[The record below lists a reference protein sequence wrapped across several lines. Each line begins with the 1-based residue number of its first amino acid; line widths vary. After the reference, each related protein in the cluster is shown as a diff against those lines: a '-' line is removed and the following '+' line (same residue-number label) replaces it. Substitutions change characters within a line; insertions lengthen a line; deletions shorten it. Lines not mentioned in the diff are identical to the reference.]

1 MSQGDPSA
9 AAMEA
14 SIEAMEDRLNHRFT
28 DKSLLNRAL
37 THSSAISPARRNA
50 ESYQRLEYLGD
61 RVLGLIIADLLH
73 AQFPSENEGE
83 LSRRLNALVR
93 KETCADIARD
103 LFVGPA
109 IRMGDSERR
118 SGGEKKEAIL
128 GDVCEAIIGAIY
140 RDGEL
145 EAARK
150 FIITNWQPRLSA
162 ALSPVRDAKT
172 TLQEWAQGKGLEP
185 PTYQMVARAGPDH
198 SPEFTIRIE
207 IPGYAPVD
215 CKGKS
220 KKHAEH
226 STAETFLRR
235 ERIWDPS

>member
-1 MSQGDPSA
+1 MSQTNSTINDASI
-9 AAMEA
+9 AAMEV
-14 SIEAMEDRLNHRFT
+14 RLGYSFI
-28 DKSLLNRAL
+28 DKGMLNRAL
-37 THSSAISPARRNA
+37 THSSDIPPSRRNA
-50 ESYQRLEYLGD
+50 QSYQRLEFLGD
-61 RVLGLIIADLLH
+61 RVLGLIIADMLH
-73 AQFPSENEGE
+73 AQFPNENEGE

-93 KETCADIARD
+93 KETCADVARD
-103 LFVGPA
+103 LQVGPA

-140 RDGEL
+140 RDGNI
-145 EAARK
+145 EAART
-150 FIITNWQPRLSA
+150 FITTNWQPRLSA
-162 ALSPVRDAKT
+162 AQSPGRDAKT
-172 TLQEWAQGKGLEP
+172 TLQEWAQSKGLTP
-185 PTYQMVARAGPDH
+185 PIYQTIDRSGPDH
-198 SPEFTIRIE
+198 APEFTIRIE

-215 CKGKS
+215 CKGRS